1 MSSGL
6 SDILSLRGGWD
17 VVCGSESCMWSLH
30 GARDVVCKPQRS
42 AAVLCR
48 GTALLQAGAL
58 PTGGAVVRGIRPKLN
73 RIWGAMGHCFTPPHG
88 ADTSLNNAGCCR
100 ACRLGAGGWKGCD
113 GAVAAD
119 AQGGQPDCASEPPQ
133 LPVVLLLQQ
142 AFASIQIWDAVGPES
157 ALGLG
162 QQVRA
167 AQKEA

>member
-1 MSSGL
+1 MSCAGVKAACGPFMAQGTWCAN
-6 SDILSLRGGWD
+6 LRGLQL
-17 VVCGSESCMWSLH
+17 SYA
-30 GARDVVCKPQRS
+30 GAQRCCKLVHFPL
-42 AAVLCR
+42 A
-48 GTALLQAGAL
+48 ALLCA
-58 PTGGAVVRGIRPKLN
+58 GIRPKLN

-157 ALGLG
+157 ALGLR

-167 AQKEA
+167 AQNVEA